1 MANESKMFTGL
12 LTIVDVLTEAGF
24 DIKDIGSF
32 FEWMSYA
39 KPLIK
44 TLIDEGDSD
53 DAILLFCV
61 DNYVKTI
68 SLCKKMDMTINKKVK
83 EKIENIDYKA
93 IFKSRVKAKL
103 ESELD

>member
-24 DIKDIGSF
+24 DRKDIGLF

-44 TLIDEGDSD
+44 TLIDEGNSD
-53 DAILLFCV
+53 DEILLFCV
-61 DNYVKTI
+61 DAYVKTI
-68 SLCKKMDMTINKKVK
+68 SLSKIMDMTIRKKVK

-93 IFKSRVKAKL
+93 IFKARVKEKL